1 MTRRQ
6 CPLCGDSL
14 DKTRILR
21 VGGWE
26 VCAHHWVRIQPSK
39 YASRCHECLGAIL
52 PGEEIV
58 LSKDG
63 KDARWVAL
71 HRRDRCDETIRVE
84 PEAPDGPWATL
95 YLVPGAPTE
104 VIKAVYRALSQ
115 KYHPDRGGDV
125 ARMQEINAAMAALI
139 K

>member
-1 MTRRQ
+1 
-6 CPLCGDSL
+6 
-14 DKTRILR
+14 
-21 VGGWE
+21 V
-26 VCAHHWVRIQPSK
+26 
-39 YASRCHECLGAIL
+39 
-52 PGEEIV
+52 
-58 LSKDG
+58 
-63 KDARWVAL
+63 
-71 HRRDRCDETIRVE
+71 RVE